1 MSLGVKDL
9 ELVVQIYR
17 RGSVSSGAEAA
28 GITQPAASSRL
39 ASLEA
44 TLGARLFE
52 RRARGAQPTNAGLSL
67 VGYAERVLAL
77 LDEAVREVPAL
88 DVGVRCRVAT
98 PPSIAEV
105 LFPRVAV
112 KLVGLGIRPE
122 LHVEHSRA
130 VQEGLIDGR
139 FDIGIRA
146 QDAPAPP
153 RFEEIELPSIEIVCA
168 APVKAGLGGSASV
181 KQLTEFPL
189 ALFMWHQQQLQD
201 LLERLRF
208 AGIGAERI
216 VYPRVSPAQ
225 VLAHLIAAGECV
237 GFVPRFVIGESVRRG
252 DVEIIELQDIPRYRW
267 QLVSLVGERVPG
279 PVLEILGGQFSESCQ

>member
-1 MSLGVKDL
+1 MTPSVRDL

-17 RGSVSSGAEAA
+17 RGSVSSGAKAA

-44 TLGARLFE
+44 TLGAQLFE
-52 RRARGAQPTNAGLSL
+52 RRARGVQPTNAGLTL

-77 LDEAVREVPAL
+77 LEEAVGEIPAL
-88 DVGVRCRVAT
+88 DVAVRCRLAA
-98 PPSIAEV
+98 PPSIAEA
-105 LFPRVAV
+105 LFPGVAV
-112 KLVGLGIRPE
+112 KLVNLEIHPE

-153 RFEEIELPSIEIVCA
+153 GFEERELPGIEIVCA
-168 APVKAGLGGSASV
+168 APVTAGLGGSALV
-181 KQLTEFPL
+181 KQLAGFPL
-189 ALFMWHQQQLQD
+189 ALFMWHRQQLHD

-216 VYPRVSPAQ
+216 VYPRISPAQ
-225 VLAHLIAAGECV
+225 VLASLIAAGDCV
-237 GFVPRFVIGESVRRG
+237 GFVPRFVIAESVRRG
-252 DVEIIELQDIPRYRW
+252 DVAIVELQDMPRYRW
-267 QLVSLVGERVPG
+267 QLVSLVGERVPS
-279 PVLEILGGQFSESCQ
+279 PVLKILGKQFSESCR